1 MEKLYIV
8 CVDDQREVLASVVRD
23 LNMFA
28 DWAVMEECESAD
40 EAEEL
45 MEDLAASD
53 RPVALI
59 VCDHI
64 MPGMNG
70 VDFLATLAADQ
81 RFPHLKKILLTGQA
95 TQKDTIEAVNK
106 ARIDYYLEK
115 PWSAK
120 ELEDVVRLQLSHYLF
135 DSGRFS
141 MEYRALVTPSVLME
155 RMQGRE

>member
-8 CVDDQREVLASVVRD
+8 CVDDQREVLGSVVRD
-23 LNMFA
+23 LHMFA
-28 DWAVMEECESAD
+28 DWTITEECESAA

-45 MEDLAASD
+45 IEDLAASD
-53 RPVALI
+53 KPVALI

-70 VDFLATLAADQ
+70 VDFMAQLAADT

-106 ARIDYYLEK
+106 AKIDYYLEK
-115 PWSAK
+115 PWNAK
-120 ELEDVVRLQLSHYLF
+120 ELEDVTRLQLSNYLF

-141 MEYRALVTPSVLME
+141 MEYRSLITPSVLME
-155 RMQGRE
+155 RLQGRE